1 MKIIVSLL
9 LFVAGGGCILY
20 SYIGSLVALAGDVG
34 RSANE
39 GDLLSAFE
47 KIMDFLLR
55 GELPRLTSFLYVG
68 VLLIAIAI
76 VNLIVRSKPDDD
88 RDSL

>member
-76 VNLIVRSKPDDD
+76 VNLIVRSQP
-88 RDSL
+88 